1 GGCPWKR
8 LSVDVTTPPAPARP
22 RVSRRG
28 RANPATGTGHARRR
42 PATPGNACTCRGVRG
57 KARHRPAP
65 PGTAGHRLAP
75 PGPAWHRLAPTG
87 PDSARPRPQ
96 CSSLRQTPPKL
107 KPSHGEGW
115 KLRRMDPKK
124 RKVYVALVLVGVVL
138 VYLIATAASNTTMYY
153 LTVAEAVER
162 QDDLRGR
169 FIRVA
174 GEVPGDSIQWA
185 AQDFLLTFDVV
196 QGDDRVSAVYRGVRP
211 DNLID
216 GANVVLEGTFGA
228 DGVFTVD
235 RLLVQCVSKYEAAV
249 PEGESPVEYIEIDG
263 VLYESYPSSG
273 GRVR

>member
-1 GGCPWKR
+1 MGRWKTNRPRQRRR
-8 LSVDVTTPPAPARP
+8 LSVEAAVRGCDDTAGPARSAC
-22 RVSRRG
+22 RC
-28 RANPATGTGHARRR
+28 GTHLLNSNRI
-42 PATPGNACTCRGVRG
+42 T
-57 KARHRPAP
+57 
-65 PGTAGHRLAP
+65 
-75 PGPAWHRLAPTG
+75 
-87 PDSARPRPQ
+87 
-96 CSSLRQTPPKL
+96 
-107 KPSHGEGW
+107 GEGW
-115 KLRRMDPKK
+115 KLTRMDPKK
-124 RKVYVALVLVGVVL
+124 RKVSVALVLVGVVL

-228 DGVFTVD
+228 DGVFPVD

>member
-1 GGCPWKR
+1 
-8 LSVDVTTPPAPARP
+8 
-22 RVSRRG
+22 
-28 RANPATGTGHARRR
+28 
-42 PATPGNACTCRGVRG
+42 
-57 KARHRPAP
+57 
-65 PGTAGHRLAP
+65 
-75 PGPAWHRLAPTG
+75 
-87 PDSARPRPQ
+87 
-96 CSSLRQTPPKL
+96 
-107 KPSHGEGW
+107 
-115 KLRRMDPKK
+115 MDPKK